1 MKKKRFFD
9 ALSSLK
15 QWAETKLSKSKNV
28 ADVSKPPK
36 KASLNHLFAARKAN
50 KSANPQEQAPGRKK
64 RNGKLIYKLYISY
77 TIILILMLAVGGVSL
92 YMQNQSAKETQS
104 LYEDRLQS
112 VSELL
117 TLSNDFEKLNTM
129 TASVL
134 LTKYAQAEN
143 QANMIAE
150 LKEKVN
156 EEISQLNQHQ
166 ARYGIDS
173 NDLQTFMVIWDGY
186 SVDLDG
192 ILEWVRKGDEAVG
205 NSDGMGL
212 AISTFN
218 TKLTVKIGVL
228 TEYLQDA
235 VELNKELAQNSYK
248 NFQSLQKNIFTIQ
261 TTLVG
266 VAILLTIVIGQLIAR
281 SIVKPLRVVVHA
293 AQEIAQGRLQQQI
306 QINRSDELGVLGDSF
321 NQMADNIRDLIQQVQ
336 QASQRVTTSSGEL
349 LSSAEQTKQAVNQIA
364 TMIEEVASG
373 AETQVK
379 SVEESKLGINEM
391 VLGIQRITETSQV
404 VSEASQET
412 AKEAEQGTVAI
423 QNAID
428 QMSTIE
434 SSVGETANAVKVLAE
449 HSRNIGKIVNTI
461 TDIASQTN
469 LLALNATIEAA
480 RAGEHG
486 KGFAVVA
493 NEVRKLA
500 EQTAGSAQ
508 QITKI
513 IEEIQSGTQVAVE
526 TMDKGTLEVKR
537 GIEIVNEAGQAFQR
551 IFAATQHV
559 ADQIAEVSAVTE
571 QISASSD
578 EVAATADE
586 LARIAQE
593 SSDNTQSVAA
603 TTEEQLAFIE
613 EIVNASNNLNQMARD
628 LETVLKRFEI

>member
-1 MKKKRFFD
+1 MKNKFRD
-9 ALSSLK
+9 ALSRFNQWK
-15 QWAETKLSKSKNV
+15 QTKLRKPAHSS
-28 ADVSKPPK
+28 AVSKPPITSRL
-36 KASLNHLFAARKAN
+36 ANLFAARKAN
-50 KSANPQEQAPGRKK
+50 AAAGQQKPAAGPKK
-64 RNGKLIYKLYISY
+64 RNGKLIYKLYTSY
-77 TIILILMLAVGGVSL
+77 TLILALMLAVGGLSL
-92 YMQNQSAKETQS
+92 YALQQSAKETQS

-112 VSELL
+112 VSDLL
-117 TLSNDFEKLNTM
+117 TLASDFEQLNSM

-134 LTKYAQAEN
+134 LTKYAQAEE
-143 QANMIAE
+143 QATAISEMKEQVNKQIAE
-150 LKEKVN
+150 LN
-156 EEISQLNQHQ
+156 NNQ
-166 ARYGIDS
+166 ARFGIDS
-173 NDLQTFMVIWDGY
+173 NDLQTFMVIWNGY
-186 SVDLDG
+186 SADLDG
-192 ILEWVRKGDEAVG
+192 ILEWVRKGDEAIG

-228 TEYLQDA
+228 TEYLQEA
-235 VELNKELAQNSYK
+235 VELNKQLALSSYT
-248 NFQSLQKNIFTIQ
+248 NFQNLQANIFYIQ
-261 TTLVG
+261 TALVAL
-266 VAILLTIVIGQLIAR
+266 AILLTIVIGQLMAR
-281 SIVKPLRVVVHA
+281 SIVKPLGQVVHA
-293 AQEIAQGRLQQQI
+293 AQEIAQGKLQQQI
-306 QINRSDELGVLGDSF
+306 HINRGDELGVLGDAF
-321 NQMADNIRDLIQQVQ
+321 NQMADNIRDLIRQVH
-336 QASQRVTTSSGEL
+336 QASQRVTTSSSEL

-379 SVEESKLGINEM
+379 SVEESKLGISEM

-404 VSEASQET
+404 VAESSQET

-423 QNAID
+423 QRAID
-428 QMSTIE
+428 QMNTIE
-434 SSVGETANAVKVLAE
+434 SSVGESANAVKVLAE

-508 QITKI
+508 QIKKI
-513 IEEIQSGTQVAVE
+513 IEEIQTGTHLAVE
-526 TMDKGTLEVKR
+526 TMDKGTQEVKR
-537 GIEIVNEAGQAFQR
+537 GIEIVNEAGMAFQK

-571 QISASSD
+571 EISASSD

-603 TTEEQLAFIE
+603 TTQQQLAFIE
-613 EIVNASNNLNQMARD
+613 EISNSVNTLNQMARD
-628 LETVLKRFEI
+628 LEAVLKRFEL